1 MREVGG
7 ISHYLLGVVVA
18 EDSRCDELRERMRE
32 LHTRGPKLHWRDLEG
47 AEQARVIASIAAFDA
62 YHVVVVGAPVNPRK
76 QERARA
82 LCIQRML
89 WELERQGVTRLT
101 LESRGRSLDG
111 ADMRTVERMRGAQ
124 SLGRSLRVFHA
135 LPSGEPMLWVADQT
149 LGAYGESIANRS
161 QFFEPTRSATTI
173 VDIRL

>member
-7 ISHYLLGVVVA
+7 ISHNQLGVVVS

-161 QFFEPTRSATTI
+161 QFFEPIHSATTI